1 MYEILETMYDITYM
15 FLIIITLIVRP
26 TISLEILNYTH
37 FIDDTTTLPCPVSS
51 NPSST
56 IEWRMGVN
64 MTKLQG
70 SQNDSSGNLTI
81 RHLKI
86 ADSNTYYCIATNYLG
101 SDIAATT
108 VIVEGTYI
116 IISNNYQ

>member
-1 MYEILETMYDITYM
+1 MSL
-15 FLIIITLIVRP
+15 IITLIVRP

-56 IEWRMGVN
+56 IEWRVGMN
-64 MTKLQG
+64 MTELQD
-70 SQNDSSGNLTI
+70 QVDSNGTLTI
-81 RHLKI
+81 RQLKI
-86 ADSNTYYCIATNYLG
+86 PDSNTYHCIATNYL
-101 SDIAATT
+101 SNDTAATT

-116 IISNNYQ
+116 IISNNYQLVE